1 MTTDLATSTNTDS
14 SEDSRGLGASIMTP
28 REITSELD
36 KHIVGQASA
45 KRAVA
50 IALRNRWRRM
60 NLSEALRHE
69 VTPKNILMIG
79 PTGVGKTEIARR
91 LAKLAQAPFIK
102 VEATKF
108 TEVGYVGRDVESI
121 IRDLVDSAVKMQREG
136 EMRKVQ
142 TLAADR
148 AEDRVLDILVPRA
161 SGSDDAT
168 EESSAR
174 QVFRKKLR
182 QGELDDKE
190 IEIAVADTPV
200 GVDIMAPPGLEDMTS
215 QLKDM
220 FSSMQNAKKRAR
232 TLPIKVALKAL
243 KEEEAAK
250 LINEEEIRASAVELA
265 EQTGI
270 VFIDEIDKVTNRN
283 DQGGAG
289 VSREGVQ
296 RDLLPLI
303 EGSTVSTKYGSVKTD
318 HILFIASGAF
328 HLSKPSDLIPELQG
342 RLPIRVELEALSAKD
357 FERIL
362 AEPDASLTEQYQALL
377 ATEGLDLEFT
387 EDGIR
392 TIAETAWQVN
402 ERTENI
408 GARRLHTVM
417 ERLLEETSFAASDLA
432 VAKERVVIDREF
444 VLGQLDE
451 LAKDEDL
458 SRYIL

>member
-1 MTTDLATSTNTDS
+1 MTNDLATSTNADS

-342 RLPIRVELEALSAKD
+342 RRPIRVELEALSAKD

-392 TIAETAWQVN
+392 SIAETAWQVN

>member
-1 MTTDLATSTNTDS
+1 MTATPPTETTP
-14 SEDSRGLGASIMTP
+14 EAPAYALGAAIMTP

-36 KHIVGQASA
+36 KHIVGQAQA

-60 NLSEALRHE
+60 NLSEDLRHE

-121 IRDLVDSAVKMQREG
+121 VRDLVDSAVKMQREK
-136 EMRKVQ
+136 EIRKVQ
-142 TLAADR
+142 SLAEDR
-148 AEDRVLDILVPRA
+148 AEDRLLDILVPRA
-161 SGSDDAT
+161 SGDEGGSD
-168 EESSAR
+168 SSAR
-174 QVFRKKLR
+174 QLFRKKLR
-182 QGELDDKE
+182 QGEIDDKE
-190 IEIAVADTPV
+190 IEISITDAPL
-200 GVDIMAPPGLEDMTS
+200 GVDIMAPAGLEEMTN

-220 FSSMQNAKKRAR
+220 FTSMQKSKTKTR
-232 TLPIKVALKAL
+232 TLPIKAAFKAL

-250 LINEEEIRASAVELA
+250 LINDEEIKTRAVELA

-270 VFIDEIDKVTNRN
+270 VFIDEIDKVANRN

-303 EGSTVSTKYGSVKTD
+303 EGSTVTTKYGSVKTD

-342 RLPIRVELEALSAKD
+342 RLPIRVELEALSAND

-362 AEPDASLTEQYQALL
+362 AEPNASLTEQYQALL
-377 ATEGLDLEFT
+377 ATEGLELEFT
-387 EDGIR
+387 ADGIR

-432 VAKERVVIDREF
+432 IAEGRVVIDREF
-444 VLGQLDE
+444 VIKQLDE